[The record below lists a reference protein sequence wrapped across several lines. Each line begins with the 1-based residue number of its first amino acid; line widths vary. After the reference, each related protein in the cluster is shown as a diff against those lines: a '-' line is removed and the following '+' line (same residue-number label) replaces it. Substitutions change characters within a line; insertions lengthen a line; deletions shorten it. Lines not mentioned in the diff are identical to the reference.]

1 MLDDG
6 FENVV
11 VVVGELGTSG
21 TALGA
26 SGTAGGVDQID
37 SSSKDKGDCRPN
49 EALLPP
55 GNRPLFL
62 RSMDAFTNASAFG
75 AKFGRLSGGLRRRE
89 TPLDG
94 LTLSNDPRRKG
105 AVACLDL

>member
-21 TALGA
+21 TA
-26 SGTAGGVDQID
+26 GGVDQKD
-37 SSSKDKGDCRPN
+37 SSSTDKGDCRPD

-62 RSMDAFTNASAFG
+62 RSRGAFINGSAFD
-75 AKFGRLSGGLRRRE
+75 AKFGRLSGGLRPRG

-105 AVACLDL
+105 AVA